1 MFNRAKTTIGLDIGS
16 SSIKVVQLERRG
28 ESTRLLKYGVVDL
41 VPEAIVEGEI
51 MDRQLVVEAIQN
63 LLEKCEIK
71 ERRVVT
77 GIAGRGVI
85 VRKITM
91 DRLEAKDAREAIHW
105 EAEQYVPYDISDVSL
120 DFQILDPQVGPNQMQ
135 VLLVAAKKDLVNTH
149 LDLIRDAGLR
159 PSVIDINSFAV
170 LNAAELNYDFLQ
182 DEVVALVNVGA
193 ELTNVNIVQGGTPLY
208 AQDLAIGGNGL
219 IESIQKRYS
228 VSREEAVAASLAGAA
243 SSLDIQPVVQ
253 AFGDELGV
261 GIERSVAYL
270 KSSGDS
276 EAIGRILLSGGGA
289 RIEGLPQILAER
301 QRVPVDVIDPLRKI
315 EFAPEA
321 FGDQDPRIVG
331 PQLAVGVG
339 LALRKAQAK

>member
-1 MFNRAKTTIGLDIGS
+1 MFGKAKTTIGLDIGS
-16 SSIKVVQLERRG
+16 SSIKVVQLESHG
-28 ESTRLLKYGVVDL
+28 EVTRLLKYGVVDL

-105 EAEQYVPYDISDVSL
+105 EAEQYVPYDMSDVSL
-120 DFQILDPQVGPNQMQ
+120 DFEILDPEVGPNQMQ
-135 VLLVAAKKDLVNTH
+135 VLLVAAKKELINTH

-170 LNAAELNYDFLQ
+170 LNAAELNYDFLR

-193 ELTNVNIVQGGTPLY
+193 ELTNVNIVRGGVPLY
-208 AQDLAIGGNGL
+208 AQDLAIGGNSL

-228 VSREEAVAASLAGAA
+228 VSREEAVAASLAGRG
-243 SSLDIQPVVQ
+243 SSIEVLPVVQ
-253 AFGDELGV
+253 SFGDELGI
-261 GIERSVAYL
+261 GIERSVATL
-270 KSSGDS
+270 KSNGDT
-276 EAIGRILLSGGGA
+276 ETIGRILLSGGGA
-289 RIEGLPQILAER
+289 RIEGLPQVLAER
-301 QRVPVDVIDPLRKI
+301 QKVPVDVIDPLRRI

-321 FGDQDPRIVG
+321 FGDQDPRTAG
-331 PQLAVGVG
+331 PQLTVGIG
-339 LALRKAQAK
+339 LALRKGQSK